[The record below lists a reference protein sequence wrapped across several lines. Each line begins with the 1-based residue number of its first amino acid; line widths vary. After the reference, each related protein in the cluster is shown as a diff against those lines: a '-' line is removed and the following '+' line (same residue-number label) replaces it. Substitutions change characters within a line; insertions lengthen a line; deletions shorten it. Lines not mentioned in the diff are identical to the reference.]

1 MSFWGIL
8 SILLVKKYTYIPFQA
23 QIQLVSIVLQK
34 SFRFFMINVFLE
46 ENFKLSRWQSGKWL
60 GQSCLNESAPRKG
73 EFGELKCKKFP
84 GGACPRQTSL
94 EVRNQSVFIL
104 DPHLV
109 LHGKLAFPYAVLV
122 THWSFFFLF
131 YLYLYILGSIP
142 LDPSLAQSL
151 EEGKSF
157 MDIFPNSPTLS
168 ALSEI
173 TNKLLEMD
181 KSVNT

>member
-1 MSFWGIL
+1 MQKISRGSMPQADL
-8 SILLVKKYTYIPFQA
+8 PRSKKS
-23 QIQLVSIVLQK
+23 VSIY
-34 SFRFFMINVFLE
+34 
-46 ENFKLSRWQSGKWL
+46 SRSAPGFTWQSGL
-60 GQSCLNESAPRKG
+60 PLRCLS
-73 EFGELKCKKFP
+73 
-84 GGACPRQTSL
+84 
-94 EVRNQSVFIL
+94 
-104 DPHLV
+104 DPLII
-109 LHGKLAFPYAVLV
+109 
-122 THWSFFFLF
+122 FFLF

-157 MDIFPNSPTLS
+157 MDLFPNSPTLS